1 MIKLAWRRKTGA
13 KSDADSSEL
22 PGRVLRGAMMAS
34 SSMLKGKLARLKA
47 SIVGIEGSCL
57 RSFTTRRGIFSNGLI
72 LKMPELPSPEP
83 SLTTLP
89 ASHGKLADSRSRP
102 FVNVLIIAECE
113 EASATEK
120 QKHI

>member
-1 MIKLAWRRKTGA
+1 MKLAWSRKTGSE
-13 KSDADSSEL
+13 SDAAPLEL
-22 PGRVLRGAMMAS
+22 PGRVLRGAMILS
-34 SSMLKGKLARLKA
+34 SSMLKGKLARLRA

-57 RSFTTRRGIFSNGLI
+57 RSFTTRRGILSNGLI

-89 ASHGKLADSRSRP
+89 ATHGKLADSRSRP
-102 FVNVLIIAECE
+102 FVNVSMIAGCE
-113 EASATEK
+113 EASATGK

>member
-1 MIKLAWRRKTGA
+1 MKLAWRRKTGA
-13 KSDADSSEL
+13 ESDADPSEL
-22 PGRVLRGAMMAS
+22 PGRVLQGAMMVS
-34 SSMLKGKLARLKA
+34 SSMLKGNFARPRA

-57 RSFTTRRGIFSNGLI
+57 RSFTTRRGVFSNRLN

-83 SLTTLP
+83 SLMTLP
-89 ASHGKLADSRSRP
+89 ASQGKLTDSRLRP
-102 FVNVLIIAECE
+102 SVNVLMMAECE